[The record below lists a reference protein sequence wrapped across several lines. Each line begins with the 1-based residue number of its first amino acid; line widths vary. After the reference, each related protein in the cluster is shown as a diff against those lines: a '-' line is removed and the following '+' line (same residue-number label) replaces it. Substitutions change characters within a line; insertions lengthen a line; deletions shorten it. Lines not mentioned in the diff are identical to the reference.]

1 MEDIG
6 FDLDSDR
13 PIEFNN
19 NKNKPDN
26 KPATDN
32 NSKVTDLF
40 GNKKREDTDNGLF
53 VDNDF
58 GDEFEDDYE
67 DDFDDDSKQK
77 SQGKSG
83 SKPAG
88 KDEEDED
95 HDDIF
100 ENSRTKDNKD
110 NKPAASNDVTE
121 SKIKA
126 TGNLQPSEEDEEE
139 EGDPED

>member
-19 NKNKPDN
+19 NKKPDN

-32 NSKVTDLF
+32 NKVTDLF
-40 GNKKREDTDNGLF
+40 GKKREDEDNGLF

-67 DDFDDDSKQK
+67 DDFDNDDSK
-77 SQGKSG
+77 
-83 SKPAG
+83 
-88 KDEEDED
+88 
-95 HDDIF
+95 
-100 ENSRTKDNKD
+100 
-110 NKPAASNDVTE
+110 
-121 SKIKA
+121 
-126 TGNLQPSEEDEEE
+126 
-139 EGDPED
+139 

>member
-40 GNKKREDTDNGLF
+40 GKKREEEDNGLF

-67 DDFDDDSKQK
+67 DDFDNDDSK
-77 SQGKSG
+77 
-83 SKPAG
+83 
-88 KDEEDED
+88 
-95 HDDIF
+95 
-100 ENSRTKDNKD
+100 
-110 NKPAASNDVTE
+110 
-121 SKIKA
+121 
-126 TGNLQPSEEDEEE
+126 
-139 EGDPED
+139 